1 MIISFIGAGVIG
13 PAWGICFARCGN
25 EVIFYNRTNEAACAA
40 IDSAKSVL
48 PELAKRGLLNG
59 WADPQRDEVENV
71 RRVNLPMADQPV
83 RQRWRDRRLISLAEH
98 KRNQDYPDSMVN
110 DEN

>member
-1 MIISFIGAGVIG
+1 MISIIGAGVTG
-13 PAWGICFARCGN
+13 PAWGICFARGGN
-25 EVIFYNRTNEAACAA
+25 EVIFYNRTHEAAYTVF
-40 IDSAKSVL
+40 DYAKSVL
-48 PELAKRGLLNG
+48 PELAKGGLLNG

-83 RQRWRDRRLISLAEH
+83 RQHWRDRRLISLAQH
-98 KRNQDYPDSMVN
+98 KRNQGRPDAMVS